1 MSRARYLSAR
11 GLPQGVRVK
20 HQPME
25 ITDRFGERFR
35 HHPPAL
41 FCAILVL
48 LSFLGMT
55 AVLVGVGLFITH
67 GPMSGSIGRWD
78 THISTWLVVH
88 RTSGLNTATVIGSGL
103 GATAV
108 IVGGELVAVIVLAIV
123 RRWRDV
129 GYLVTA
135 VSLEAAVALTSS
147 TLVDRPRPTVIRLD
161 VVPPTKSFPSGHTAA
176 AISLYI
182 ALAVLLTPHLRNRF
196 LRTVIWAIVL
206 LIPVVVGVS
215 RVYRG
220 MHYASDVLGSVLLG
234 TLALWIAWVVVGC
247 TASVWRHRHEPHQAP
262 IFADPTGPM
271 VEVGR

>member
-1 MSRARYLSAR
+1 
-11 GLPQGVRVK
+11 
-20 HQPME
+20 ME